1 MPLRVTI
8 TPGSEPTKSEGV
20 AGRAEARMTL
30 SHPGLEG
37 VADIGK
43 GASLDGLHHEDGNA
57 ALYQSIVKGLGCG
70 LLALGRAGVTIDLL
84 PVDIVELDLDEIP
97 LRSVE
102 DLGQRCVVAVERESK
117 MLDAACSLLLLEV
130 VEHAVVEETRLK
142 LGVRG
147 NGMAEEEIDIVHL
160 EVLERAL
167 EHLLGAVEGRRI
179 AGAEGEV
186 GHLGGYHI

>member
-70 LLALGRAGVTIDLL
+70 LFALGRAGIAVDLL

-97 LRSVE
+97 LRSIE
-102 DLGQRCVVAVERESK
+102 DLGQRSVVAVERESQ
-117 MLDAACSLLLLEV
+117 MLDAAGSLLLLEV